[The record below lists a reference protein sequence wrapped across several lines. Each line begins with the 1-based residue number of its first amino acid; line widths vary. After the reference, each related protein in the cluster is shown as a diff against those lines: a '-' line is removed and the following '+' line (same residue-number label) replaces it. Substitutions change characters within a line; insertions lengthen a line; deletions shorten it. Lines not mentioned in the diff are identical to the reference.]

1 MPLVYTFSDKSSAW
15 LGAENVNQVGCRCTP
30 ALCWLVYTGS
40 PGPARLERRPQAY
53 NSNSRSAERPAVFTI
68 LYKMIALNYSFVQF
82 AEQGCQN
89 DHPLFC
95 AKQPFCVMSH
105 STSRQ
110 MLF

>member
-1 MPLVYTFSDKSSAW
+1 MSIKLD
-15 LGAENVNQVGCRCTP
+15 VGVHQHFVGWCTP
-30 ALCWLVYTGS
+30 AHQDLHVLNAG
-40 PGPARLERRPQAY
+40 RQAY
-53 NSNSRSAERPAVFTI
+53 NSRSAERPAVFTI

-110 MLF
+110 MLFLHLLHLSFS